1 MSKSILE
8 NRLMEAM
15 TRNSLY
21 TFEFDVSADLIEEEI
36 IDRNGVNF
44 TKILGLTLPCS
55 FDTMMELAFGGA
67 LECRYTSESSI
78 TNLSRQALLDAFEKG
93 KTRLEAN
100 IHYITLDKYVRIT
113 YLLSRDPR
121 NGHVLSYVICDDVTE
136 LEQMRGDSLHLANTN
151 LKKERDALTKER
163 NDLTEERDD
172 LTRRNSDL
180 TEERDDLT
188 RRNSDLTEERDDLT
202 RRNSDLTEERDDLTR
217 RNNDLTEERDDLTQ
231 RNSDLTEER
240 NNLTRQN
247 SDLTEERNDLSRRNS
262 DLTEERDNLSRRNS
276 DLTEER
282 DDLTRR
288 NSDLTEERDDL
299 TRRNSDLTEERNDL
313 SRRNS
318 DLTEERDDLTRQN
331 SGLTEERD
339 DLTRKNNNLTEE
351 RDVLSEENGELIR
364 AADAVH
370 FILNAGS
377 FVCTYNLQGGAMLA
391 IKYSQAMRKLY
402 GYSRESEF
410 PNRWDSWMN
419 CILPEDRSY
428 VENSYFAAVKDYT
441 GQTLYDVTYRVR
453 QKNGTIRW
461 QRAAASVLR
470 QPDGTPITCYGL
482 VMDIDEQ
489 KRAADKIDAA
499 LTQARLANAAK
510 TSFLARMSHDI
521 RTPMNGILG
530 LIEINQTHADDLE
543 FTARNRGK
551 AKVAANYLL
560 SLINDVLQLSK
571 LEDPDVTLSY
581 EAFNVRELAKDI
593 LTIIKLRAVE
603 YGVTVEYEEGSEAL
617 AYPYIWGSPLHVRQI
632 FINILSNSI
641 KYNKK
646 GGKISCKVSVS
657 KPCEKQ
663 IIYRIVIADTGIGMS
678 EEFLKHLFEPF
689 SREHESARSNYEGT
703 GLGMSIVK
711 KLVEKMEGTIEVESK
726 EGVGSTFTV
735 TLPFEIAE
743 ESDIQVDDRELEHC
757 DLSGVQILL
766 VEDNDLNIEIAETI
780 LKDAGASIT
789 KAFNGQQAVYAFLK
803 APAGTFD
810 IILMDVMMPV
820 MDGYEATKRIRSL
833 DRPDA
838 KTIPII
844 AMTANAF
851 AEDVEESRNAGMNEH
866 ISKPLDI
873 GKVKATIARYISK
886 GKR

>member
-1 MSKSILE
+1 MSKNMQE
-8 NRLMEAM
+8 NRLVQAL
-15 TRNSLY
+15 TRNALY
-21 TFEFDVSADLIEEEI
+21 TYEFDVTLGLVTEEI
-36 IDRNGVNF
+36 IDRRGVNF
-44 TKILGLTLPCS
+44 TKILGLKVPCS
-55 FDTMMELAFGGA
+55 FDLMMERAFGAA
-67 LECRYTSESSI
+67 LERRYTSESSVA
-78 TNLSRQALLDAFEKG
+78 NLSRQVLLDAFAAG
-93 KTRLEAN
+93 KTKLEAN
-100 IHYITLDKYVRIT
+100 IYYSTQNQYVRIT
-113 YLLSRDPR
+113 YLLSPDPE
-121 NGHVLSYVICDDVTE
+121 NGHVLAYVICDDVTD
-136 LEQMRGDSLHLANTN
+136 LEEMRGDSLHLDNTN
-151 LKKERDALTKER
+151 LKRERDALTKER
-163 NDLTEERDD
+163 NSLTKERDSLTRRNSDLTEERDD

-217 RNNDLTEERDDLTQ
+217 RNSDLTEERDDLT
-231 RNSDLTEER
+231 
-240 NNLTRQN
+240 
-247 SDLTEERNDLSRRNS
+247 
-262 DLTEERDNLSRRNS
+262 RRNS

-299 TRRNSDLTEERNDL
+299 TRRNSDLTEER
-313 SRRNS
+313 
-318 DLTEERDDLTRQN
+318 DDLTRRN
-331 SGLTEERD
+331 SGLTVERD

-351 RDVLSEENGELIR
+351 RDVLSEENVELTR

-370 FILNAGS
+370 SILNAGS
-377 FVCTYNLQGGAMLA
+377 FVCTYNPQGTALLG
-391 IKYSQAMRKLY
+391 IKYSEAMRKLY
-402 GYSRESEF
+402 GCSSQQDF
-410 PNRWDSWMN
+410 PDLWESWMD
-419 CILPEDRSY
+419 CVLPEDRSY
-428 VENSYFAAVKDYT
+428 VENSYLAAVADHT
-441 GQTLYDVTYRVR
+441 GQTLYDVTYRAR
-453 QKNGTIRW
+453 QKDGTVRW

-470 QPDGTPITCYGL
+470 RPDGTPITGYGL

-489 KRAADKIDAA
+489 KKAADKIDAA

-530 LIEINQTHADDLE
+530 LIEINQAHAEDLE
-543 FTARNRGK
+543 FTVRNRAK

-593 LTIIKLRAVE
+593 LTIVKLRAVE
-603 YGVTVEYEEGSEAL
+603 HGITVEYEEGSGL
-617 AYPYIWGSPLHVRQI
+617 FAYPYIWGSPLHVRQI

-646 GGKISCKVSVS
+646 GGNISCRVSVIRS
-657 KPCEKQ
+657 TETQ
-663 IIYRIVIADTGIGMS
+663 VVYQVVIADTGIGMS
-678 EEFLKHLFEPF
+678 QEFLSHLFEPF
-689 SREHESARSNYEGT
+689 SREHESAHSSYEGT
-703 GLGMSIVK
+703 GLGTSIVK
-711 KLVEKMEGTIEVESK
+711 KLVDKMEGTITVQSQ
-726 EGVGSTFTV
+726 EGIGSTFTV
-735 TLPFEIAE
+735 TLPFEIAS
-743 ESDIQVDDRELEHC
+743 ESDIQVDDAELEQR
-757 DLSGVQILL
+757 DLSGVHVLL
-766 VEDNDLNIEIAETI
+766 VEDNDLIETF
-780 LKDAGASIT
+780 LTDVGAAVT
-789 KAFNGQQAVYAFLK
+789 KAFNGQQAVYTFSK

-820 MDGYEATKRIRSL
+820 MDGYEATRKIRSL

-851 AEDVEESRNAGMNEH
+851 AEDVEESRKAGMNEH

-873 GKVKATIARYISK
+873 GKVKAAIARYMNHRK
-886 GKR
+886 A

>member
-1 MSKSILE
+1 MSKEMQE
-8 NRLMEAM
+8 NRLLEAL

-21 TFEFDVSADLIEEEI
+21 TYEFDVSEGLVKEDI
-36 IDRNGVNF
+36 IDRSGVNF
-44 TKILGLTLPCS
+44 TKILGLEVPCS
-55 FDTMMELAFGGA
+55 FDAMMERAFGES
-67 LECRYTSESSI
+67 LTCRYTSESAV
-78 TNLSRQALLDAFEKG
+78 THLSRQTLLDAFESG
-93 KTRLEAN
+93 KTKLEAN
-100 IHYITLDKYVRIT
+100 IYYIAWDKYVRIT
-113 YLLSRDPR
+113 YLLSRDAES
-121 NGHVLSYVICDDVTE
+121 GHILAYVICDDVTD
-136 LEQMRGDSLHLANTN
+136 LEQLRGDSLHLDNTN

-217 RNNDLTEERDDLTQ
+217 RN
-231 RNSDLTEER
+231 
-240 NNLTRQN
+240 
-247 SDLTEERNDLSRRNS
+247 
-262 DLTEERDNLSRRNS
+262 S

-299 TRRNSDLTEERNDL
+299 TK
-313 SRRNS
+313 RNS
-318 DLTEERDDLTRQN
+318 DLTEERDDLTKRNSDLTVERDDLTRKN
-331 SGLTEERD
+331 SGLTVERD
-339 DLTRKNNNLTEE
+339 DLTRKNNNLAEE
-351 RDVLSEENGELIR
+351 RDVLSEENVELTR

-377 FVCTYNLQGGAMLA
+377 FVCTYNLQGNTMLG
-391 IKYSQAMRKLY
+391 IKYSEAMRKLY
-402 GYSRESEF
+402 GYASEAEF
-410 PNRWDSWMN
+410 PDLWTSWMD

-428 VENSYFAAVKDYT
+428 VENSYLAAVKDHT
-441 GQTLYDVTYRVR
+441 GQTLYDVTYRAR
-453 QKNGTIRW
+453 QKDGTVRW

-470 QPDGTPITCYGL
+470 RPDGTPITGYGL

-489 KRAADKIDAA
+489 KKAADKIDAA

-530 LIEINQTHADDLE
+530 LIEINQAHAEDLE
-543 FTARNRGK
+543 FTVRNREK

-571 LEDPDVTLSY
+571 LEDPDVTLSF
-581 EAFNVRELAKDI
+581 EAFNVRELAEDI

-603 YGVTVEYEEGSEAL
+603 HGIAVKYEEDANVF

-632 FINILSNSI
+632 FINILSNAI

-646 GGKISCKVSVS
+646 GGSIACRVSAE
-657 KPCEKQ
+657 KPSEKQ
-663 IIYRIVIADTGIGMS
+663 VIYTVVIKDTGIGMS
-678 EEFLKHLFEPF
+678 DEFLQHLFEPF
-689 SREHESARSNYEGT
+689 SREHEGARSTYEGT

-711 KLVEKMEGTIEVESK
+711 KLVEKMEGTIDVQSEIGK
-726 EGVGSTFTV
+726 GSTFTV
-735 TLPFEIAE
+735 TLPFEIAQ
-743 ESDIQVDDRELEHC
+743 ESDVQTDDAELEQC

-766 VEDNDLNIEIAETI
+766 TEDNELNMEIAETF
-780 LKDAGASIT
+780 LTDAGAVVT
-789 KAFNGQQAVYAFLK
+789 KAFNGQQAVYTFSK

-810 IILMDVMMPV
+810 IVLMDVMMPV
-820 MDGYEATKRIRSL
+820 MDGYEATRKLRSL

-873 GKVKATIARYISK
+873 GKVKATIARYIHHK
-886 GKR
+886 

>member
-1 MSKSILE
+1 MLKLYIRSTHPLQPRTRPPAEDFDMSNDIQQH
-8 NRLMEAM
+8 RLLDAL

-21 TFEFDVSADLIEEEI
+21 TYEFDVSTGLVDEEI
-36 IDRNGVNF
+36 VARSGVDF
-44 TKILGLTLPCS
+44 TKLLGLALPCS
-55 FDTMMELAFGGA
+55 FDAMMERAFGGA
-67 LECRYTSESSI
+67 LECRYTSESSVA
-78 TNLSRQALLDAFEKG
+78 NLSRQALLDAFAAGRTK
-93 KTRLEAN
+93 LEAN
-100 IHYITLDKYVRIT
+100 IHYVPRDKYVRIT
-113 YLLSRDPR
+113 YLLSLDPES
-121 NGHVLSYVICDDVTE
+121 GHVLAYVICDDVTG
-136 LEQMRGDSLHLANTN
+136 LEQMRGDSLHLDNTN
-151 LKKERDALTKER
+151 LKRERDALTKER
-163 NDLTEERDD
+163 NDLTEQRDDLTRRNSDLTEERDDLTRRNSDLTEQRDDLTRRNSDLTEERDD

-217 RNNDLTEERDDLTQ
+217 RN
-231 RNSDLTEER
+231 
-240 NNLTRQN
+240 
-247 SDLTEERNDLSRRNS
+247 
-262 DLTEERDNLSRRNS
+262 S

-288 NSDLTEERDDL
+288 NSGLTVERDAL
-299 TRRNSDLTEERNDL
+299 TRR
-313 SRRNS
+313 
-318 DLTEERDDLTRQN
+318 
-331 SGLTEERD
+331 
-339 DLTRKNNNLTEE
+339 NNNLTEE
-351 RDVLSEENGELIR
+351 RDVLTAENGELTR

-377 FVCTYNLQGGAMLA
+377 FVCTYDPQGEAMLG
-391 IKYSQAMRKLY
+391 IKYSEAMRSLY
-402 GYSRESEF
+402 GYSNESDF
-410 PNRWDSWMN
+410 PDVWGSWMD

-441 GQTLYDVTYRVR
+441 GGTLYDVTYRAR
-453 QKNGTIRW
+453 QKDGTVRW

-470 QPDGTPITCYGL
+470 RPDGAPIAGYGL

-489 KRAADKIDAA
+489 KKAADKIDAA

-530 LIEINQTHADDLE
+530 LIEINQAHADDLD
-543 FTARNRGK
+543 FTMRNREK

-571 LEDPDVTLSY
+571 LEDPDVTLAC
-581 EAFNVRELAKDI
+581 EAFNVRELAEDI

-603 YGVTVEYEEGSEAL
+603 HGITVEYEEGHDVF
-617 AYPYIWGSPLHVRQI
+617 AYPYVWGSPLHVRQI

-646 GGKISCKVSVS
+646 GGSISNKISVRRPNETQVVY
-657 KPCEKQ
+657 Q
-663 IIYRIVIADTGIGMS
+663 VVISDTGIGMS
-678 EEFLKHLFEPF
+678 EAFLAHLFEPF
-689 SREHESARSNYEGT
+689 SREHEGSGSYEGT

-711 KLVEKMEGTIEVESK
+711 KLVEKMEGTIQVESE
-726 EGVGSTFTV
+726 EGKGSVFTV
-735 TLPFEIAE
+735 TLPFELARA
-743 ESDIQVDDRELEHC
+743 SDIQTDDAELEQC
-757 DLSGVQILL
+757 DLSGVHILL
-766 VEDNDLNIEIAETI
+766 VEDNDLNIEIAETF
-780 LKDAGASIT
+780 LTDAGASVT
-789 KAFNGQQAVYAFLK
+789 KAFNGQQAVYAFSK

-820 MDGYEATKRIRSL
+820 MDGYEAARKIRAL

-851 AEDVEESRNAGMNEH
+851 AEDVAESRSAGMNEH

-873 GKVKATIARYISK
+873 GKVKATIARYIGR
-886 GKR
+886 GK

>member
-1 MSKSILE
+1 MSKKMQE
-8 NRLMEAM
+8 NRLMEAL
-15 TRNSLY
+15 TGNSLY
-21 TFEFDVSADLIEEEI
+21 TYEFDVSAGTVEEEI
-36 IDRNGVNF
+36 VTRSGVNF
-44 TKILGLTLPCS
+44 TKILGLSVPCA
-55 FDTMMELAFGGA
+55 FDAMMERAFGGA
-67 LECRYTSESSI
+67 LECRYTSESSV

-93 KTRLEAN
+93 KTKLEAN
-100 IHYITLDKYVRIT
+100 VHYAAWDKYVRIT
-113 YLLSRDPR
+113 YLLSREEDS
-121 NGHVLSYVICDDVTE
+121 GHVLAYVICDDVTD
-136 LEQMRGDSLHLANTN
+136 LERMRGDSLHLDNTN
-151 LKKERDALTKER
+151 LKRERDALTKER

-217 RNNDLTEERDDLTQ
+217 RNSDLTEERDDLT
-231 RNSDLTEER
+231 
-240 NNLTRQN
+240 
-247 SDLTEERNDLSRRNS
+247 
-262 DLTEERDNLSRRNS
+262 RRNS

-299 TRRNSDLTEERNDL
+299 TRRNSDLTEERDDL
-313 SRRNS
+313 TRRNS
-318 DLTEERDDLTRQN
+318 DLTEERDDLTRRN
-331 SGLTEERD
+331 SGLTVERD

-351 RDVLSEENGELIR
+351 RDVLSEENVELTR

-370 FILNAGS
+370 SILNAGS
-377 FVCTYNLQGGAMLA
+377 FVCTYNLQGNAMLG
-391 IKYSQAMRKLY
+391 IKYSEAMRKLY
-402 GYSRESEF
+402 GYSSEDDF
-410 PNRWDSWMN
+410 PDVWSSWMD
-419 CILPEDRSY
+419 CVLPEDRGY
-428 VENSYFAAVKDYT
+428 VEGSYFAAVRDYT
-441 GQTLYDVTYRVR
+441 GQTLYDVTYRAR
-453 QKNGTIRW
+453 QKDGTIRW

-470 QPDGTPITCYGL
+470 RSDGTPITGYGL

-489 KRAADKIDAA
+489 KKAADKIDAA

-530 LIEINQTHADDLE
+530 LIEINQAHADDLD

-571 LEDPDVTLSY
+571 LEDPDVTLSC
-581 EAFNVRELAKDI
+581 EAFNVRELAEDI

-603 YGVTVEYEEGSEAL
+603 HGISVEYEEGSGVFE
-617 AYPYIWGSPLHVRQI
+617 YPYVWGSPLHVRQI
-632 FINILSNSI
+632 FINILSNAI

-646 GGKISCKVSVS
+646 GGKIFGRISAER
-657 KPCEKQ
+657 PAEKQ
-663 IIYRIVIADTGIGMS
+663 VIYQVVIADTGIGMS
-678 EEFLKHLFEPF
+678 EEFLAHLFEPF
-689 SREHESARSNYEGT
+689 SREHEGAQSGYEGT

-711 KLVEKMEGTIEVESK
+711 KLVEKMEGTIEVRSEVGK
-726 EGVGSTFTV
+726 GSTFTV
-735 TLPFEIAE
+735 TIPFEIAQ
-743 ESDIQVDDRELEHC
+743 ESDIRIDDTELEQS
-757 DLSGVQILL
+757 DLSGVRILL
-766 VEDNDLNIEIAETI
+766 VEDNDLNMEIAETF
-780 LKDAGASIT
+780 LTDAGAAVT
-789 KAFNGQQAVYAFLK
+789 KAANGQQAVYTFSK
-803 APAGTFD
+803 APVGGFD

-820 MDGYEATKRIRSL
+820 MDGYEASRKIRAM

-838 KTIPII
+838 KTVPII

-873 GKVKATIARYISK
+873 GKVKATIARYIGRK
-886 GKR
+886 NM